1 MCKRKGGS
9 IALTIFLDNIL
20 NVLSDGK
27 YKAFRT
33 IKANVRSQNEQQII
47 LALKFLAQYGFIELF
62 KESFSEKPRGAQLS
76 GSMMRFV
83 RNIQMLE
90 DAEQDPTEKALELE
104 QESSDSSEY
113 LTAKQKAK
121 SEE

>member
-1 MCKRKGGS
+1 
-9 IALTIFLDNIL
+9 LTIFLDNIL